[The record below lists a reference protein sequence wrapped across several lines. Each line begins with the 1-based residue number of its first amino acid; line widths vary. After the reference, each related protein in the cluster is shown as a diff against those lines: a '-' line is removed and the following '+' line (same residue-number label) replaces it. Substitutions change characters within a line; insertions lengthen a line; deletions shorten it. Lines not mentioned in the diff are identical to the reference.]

1 MSAGTIALTNGSS
14 TVGGTGTTFTSEL
27 KAGDFIGVTV
37 GGAPYTMIVASIA
50 SNTQLTIALAYN
62 GPTASGL
69 AWYAAPASLMHAIT
83 QQTLNDMASNL
94 RGMLLQSD
102 NWQKIY
108 SDAASVT
115 VQRPDKSSF
124 TGPSWGYIA
133 TEYDKKADKSSI
145 GTIASQSAAAV
156 AITGGNIRNVTIQS
170 SSASFDNLSVNSDA
184 AATALRANIK
194 VPTGVD
200 KQMITAWVTFT
211 VNQTTFAVTVLN
223 SFNVSSVARG
233 GFGFYW
239 INFATV
245 MSNTNYGFTGTVRSS
260 SAAEVPHTLYA
271 SVSDTKNA
279 GQIVIRAAYAT
290 ATAAGPFDPAEV
302 TIVFWGGR

>member
-1 MSAGTIALTNGSS
+1 MPAGTIALTINSKTVTGSG
-14 TVGGTGTTFTSEL
+14 TAFTTELKVNDFVVAVVGGVTYTL
-27 KAGDFIGVTV
+27 GV
-37 GGAPYTMIVASIA
+37 AAIA
-50 SNTQLTIALAYN
+50 SNTSLTLNTAFD

-69 AWYAAPASLMHAIT
+69 AWTAIPNQSMVGIT
-83 QQTLNDMASNL
+83 AQMASDTARAIRAYNY
-94 RGMLLQSD
+94 D
-102 NWQKIY
+102 KANWQQVYTSSGTIT
-108 SDAASVT
+108 VT
-115 VQRPDKSSF
+115 LPDGSSY
-124 TGPSWGYIA
+124 TGPSWNNIA
-133 TEYDKKADKSSI
+133 TTLTGKADKSSI
-145 GTIASQSAAAV
+145 GTIASQSASAV
-156 AITGGNIRNVTIQS
+156 AITGGNIRNVTIQA
-170 SSASFDNLSVNSDA
+170 SSASFDNLSVNTDA

-245 MSNTNYGFTGTVRSS
+245 MSNTNYGFTGTVRST

-290 ATAAGPFDPAEV
+290 ATGAGPFDPAEV
-302 TIVFWGGR
+302 TIVFMGGR